1 MESYFKNM
9 ESFELNIL
17 ALISKHVHHH
27 LKVGFLS
34 DVSGHDAEIG
44 TVKEDFAEE
53 LEGLAL
59 GNIIVGK

>member
-1 MESYFKNM
+1 
-9 ESFELNIL
+9 
-17 ALISKHVHHH
+17 
-27 LKVGFLS
+27 LS